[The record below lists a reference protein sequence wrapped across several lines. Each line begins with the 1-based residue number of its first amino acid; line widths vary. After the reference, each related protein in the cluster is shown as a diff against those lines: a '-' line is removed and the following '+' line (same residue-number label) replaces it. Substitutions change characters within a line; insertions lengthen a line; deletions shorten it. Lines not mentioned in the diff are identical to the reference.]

1 MSTLHYCVYILQCDN
16 GSYYTGYTTDL
27 TRRYQ
32 EHLAGS
38 TKCKY
43 TRSFKPVKIT
53 QSWTTLE
60 NKSEA
65 LRIERFI
72 KKMSKLKKNDLLLHP
87 EQLTNLFNCQ
97 IMLVENPLT

>member
-1 MSTLHYCVYILQCDN
+1 MSAIHYCVYILQCDN

-32 EHLAGS
+32 EHLNGT

-43 TRSFKPVKIT
+43 TRSFKPIRVA
-53 QSWTTLE
+53 QSWSTFE

-72 KKMSKLKKNDLLLHP
+72 KKMSKLKKNELLLHP
-87 EQLTNLFNCQ
+87 EQLTSLFNCK
-97 IMLVENPLT
+97 IMLAETSL